1 MIPQSFKDIVSNGE
15 YVGLLQ
21 TIAMILFLLV
31 FLGVCYYVF
40 NKPKKYYDEEASS
53 PLNDNIDPDGN
64 DPSQN

>member
-40 NKPKKYYDEEASS
+40 NKPKKYYDEEASA
-53 PLNDNIDPDGN
+53 PLDDNDSDGN
-64 DPSQN
+64 DPLQN